1 MAHFYFAQA
10 GQRLLPGHTVSL
22 DAEESRHACSVA
34 RLKVGERVLVGD
46 GHGAIAQAEATSVSP
61 ERVELVVIDV
71 ELRPE
76 PTPPLWLVQ
85 SLAKGG
91 RDEQA
96 LEQST
101 EVGVQRVFALAAER
115 CIVRWEGPKREKAL
129 ARWQKIHHEAS
140 KQALQ
145 PRLAE
150 VSYAVSLEQLL
161 TDDPQVTW
169 LLLDHHAP
177 HSLSDM
183 SVSALPTE
191 QPIGVIVGPEGGWS
205 ERERAVCESHSVLA
219 VRLGPGVLRSSSAG
233 PIALALLHQQLG
245 HW

>member
-1 MAHFYFAQA
+1 VAHFYFAQA
-10 GQRLLPGHTVSL
+10 GQRLLPGHTVLL
-22 DAEESRHACSVA
+22 DADESRHACSVA
-34 RLKVGERVLVGD
+34 RLRVGERVAVGD
-46 GHGAIAQAEATSVSP
+46 GHGAVGQAEATSVSP

-71 ELRPE
+71 ELLPE
-76 PTPPLWLVQ
+76 PAPPLWLVQ

-101 EVGVQRVFALAAER
+101 EVGVQRVIALSAER
-115 CIVRWEGPKREKAL
+115 CVVRWEGPKREKAL
-129 ARWQKIHHEAS
+129 SRWRRIHHEAS

-150 VSYAVSLEQLL
+150 VSYSLSLEQVLVEN
-161 TDDPQVTW
+161 PQVSW
-169 LLLDHHAP
+169 LLLDHHAA
-177 HSLSDM
+177 LSP
-183 SVSALPTE
+183 SEISPSALPAD

-205 ERERAVCESHSVLA
+205 DHEREVCAAHSVRA

-233 PIALALLHQQLG
+233 PIALALLHHQLG